1 MKKILRPLVLF
12 VIYFVAYDSLKAQTI
27 SINNATE
34 LAKIGTDPAYP
45 LDASYKQTAD
55 INLSGYA
62 NWTPIGTFTGSYDGQ
77 YHSISNLTIT
87 GTGKSYQGLFSQLGE
102 GGQLKNLHLKNVNI
116 NLEGDSEEVGAL
128 VGYSRGQIYRVAV
141 LSGTVKGYE
150 AVGGL
155 AGWQIS
161 PATVSESYANV
172 TVQGNSYVYSTL
184 IPGIPDIVIPGT
196 PGYWMPMPGM
206 PGPGM
211 WMPGTPDTVIPGT
224 PDQNIEYKSYY
235 LGALLGGNQNG
246 GQVSNSYATGSVTG
260 NDDVGG
266 LVGYNTANGSI
277 ISNSYASGSVSGS
290 GWQGGLVGLAGGD
303 ASNCYWNT
311 TTSGQSNGNG
321 TGVTGKTDTE
331 MKQQATFAG
340 WDFTNI
346 WEVEEGVSQPSLRWM
361 TLTPLPVS
369 LLSFKAHTQTDNV
382 KLTWQ
387 TASESINK
395 EFVIYRSGDQQNFEK
410 LITVAGSGNS
420 STLKNYY
427 CYDNEPLNGN
437 NYYKLVQ
444 IDENGKETNLGLT
457 TVRFDLSEISLQ
469 IYPNPTANKVNISLG
484 KHNYKRLNIVNLNGK
499 ILDEVMLKPE
509 QNNLAVSLVN
519 YTSGTYLFRFE
530 GAEGV
535 RTEKVLKK

>member
-1 MKKILRPLVLF
+1 MVLF

-87 GTGKSYQGLFSQLGE
+87 GTNKSYQGLFSELGTSGE
-102 GGQLKNLHLKNVNI
+102 IKNLHLKNVNI
-116 NLEGDSEEVGAL
+116 NLEGNSSNVGAL
-128 VGYSRGQIYRVAV
+128 AGHNLGQISRVAV
-141 LSGTVKGYE
+141 LSSSVRAYYI
-150 AVGGL
+150 VGGL
-155 AGWQIS
+155 AGRQLKT
-161 PATVSESYANV
+161 AKVTECYANV
-172 TVQGNSYVYSTL
+172 TVQDNGYVDSFETPTFDPITNEMIMTTTTWPGSYFGS
-184 IPGIPDIVIPGT
+184 
-196 PGYWMPMPGM
+196 
-206 PGPGM
+206 
-211 WMPGTPDTVIPGT
+211 
-224 PDQNIEYKSYY
+224 
-235 LGALLGGNQNG
+235 LLGENQNG

-346 WEVEEGVSQPSLRWM
+346 WEIEEGVSQPSLRWM

-369 LLSFKAHTQTDNV
+369 LLSFKAHAQTDNV
-382 KLTWQ
+382 KLAWQ

-395 EFVIYRSGDQQNFEK
+395 EFVVYRSGDQQNFEK

-519 YTSGTYLFRFE
+519 YTPGTYLFRFE